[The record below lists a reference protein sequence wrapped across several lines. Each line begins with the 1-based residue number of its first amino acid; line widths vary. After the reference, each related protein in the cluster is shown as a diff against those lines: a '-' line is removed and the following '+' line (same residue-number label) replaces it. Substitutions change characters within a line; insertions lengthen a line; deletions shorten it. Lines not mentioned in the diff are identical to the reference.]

1 MVSLNIWR
9 SMRKLLIYIN
19 MALLVAVVSLSCWL
33 GNVRTEKK
41 RLANNQEALL
51 TDVEYYKTESGKN
64 AASVLKLELSKS
76 ELERHCQDLTKT
88 VDDLNIKIS
97 RIQSAST
104 TVTKTEVEIQTV
116 VRDSIVY
123 RDLPISIK
131 VINWRDPWIKL
142 NGVLDGDTFSAKIE
156 SVDTLQQV
164 VHRIPKKFLFIK
176 WGTKAIR
183 QEVVSSNPHSKIV
196 YTEYIELKGR
206 KKK

>member
-1 MVSLNIWR
+1 MNKILLYVNVALILTVSVLSYWLN
-9 SMRKLLIYIN
+9 
-19 MALLVAVVSLSCWL
+19 
-33 GNVRTEKK
+33 NVREEKK
-41 RLANNQEALL
+41 RLADNQEALL
-51 TDVEYYKTESGKN
+51 SDVDYYKTESGKS

-76 ELERHCQDLTKT
+76 ELENHCQDLTKT
-88 VDDLNIKIS
+88 IDDLNIKIG
-97 RIQSAST
+97 RIQSVST

-123 RDLPISIK
+123 RDLPVNLK
-131 VINWRDPWIKL
+131 VVKWRDPWVTL
-142 NGVLDGDTFSAKIE
+142 NGVLDGETFSAKIE
-156 SVDTLQQV
+156 SVDTLSQV

-206 KKK
+206 KRK

>member
-1 MVSLNIWR
+1 
-9 SMRKLLIYIN
+9 MRKLLIYIN

-76 ELERHCQDLTKT
+76 ELERHCQDLTKM

-142 NGVLDGDTFSAKIE
+142 NGVLNGDTFSAKIE

-164 VHRIPKKFLFIK
+164 VHRIPKKILFIK

>member
-1 MVSLNIWR
+1 MSMKKILLYVNVALILTVSVLSYWLN
-9 SMRKLLIYIN
+9 S
-19 MALLVAVVSLSCWL
+19 
-33 GNVRTEKK
+33 VREEKK
-41 RLANNQEALL
+41 RLADNQEALL
-51 TDVEYYKTESGKN
+51 SDVDYYKTESGKN

-76 ELERHCQDLTKT
+76 ELENHCQDLTKT
-88 VDDLNIKIS
+88 IDDLNIKIG
-97 RIQSAST
+97 RIQSVST

-123 RDLPISIK
+123 RDLPVNLK
-131 VINWRDPWIKL
+131 VVKWRDPWVTL
-142 NGVLDGDTFSAKIE
+142 NGVLDGETFSAKIE
-156 SVDTLQQV
+156 SVDTLSQV

-206 KKK
+206 KRE

>member
-1 MVSLNIWR
+1 
-9 SMRKLLIYIN
+9 MRKLLIYIN
-19 MALLVAVVSLSCWL
+19 MTLLLAVVSLSCWL

-123 RDLPISIK
+123 RDHPISMK

-156 SVDTLQQV
+156 SVDTLHQV

-196 YTEYIELKGR
+196 YTEYVELKGR

>member
-1 MVSLNIWR
+1 MKKILLYVNVALILTVSVLSYWLN
-9 SMRKLLIYIN
+9 
-19 MALLVAVVSLSCWL
+19 
-33 GNVRTEKK
+33 NVREEKK
-41 RLANNQEALL
+41 RLADNQEALL
-51 TDVEYYKTESGKN
+51 SDVDYYKTESGKN

-76 ELERHCQDLTKT
+76 ELENHCQDLTKT
-88 VDDLNIKIS
+88 IDDLNIKIG
-97 RIQSAST
+97 RIQSVST

-123 RDLPISIK
+123 RDLPVNLK
-131 VINWRDPWIKL
+131 VVKWRDPWVTL
-142 NGVLDGDTFSAKIE
+142 NGVLDGETFSAKIE
-156 SVDTLQQV
+156 SVDTLSQV

-206 KKK
+206 KRE

>member
-1 MVSLNIWR
+1 MSMKKILLYVNVALILTVSVLPYWLN
-9 SMRKLLIYIN
+9 
-19 MALLVAVVSLSCWL
+19 
-33 GNVRTEKK
+33 NVREEKK
-41 RLANNQEALL
+41 RLADNQEALL
-51 TDVEYYKTESGKN
+51 SDVDYYKTESGKN

-76 ELERHCQDLTKT
+76 ELENHCQDLTKT
-88 VDDLNIKIS
+88 IDDLNIKIG
-97 RIQSAST
+97 RIQSVST

-123 RDLPISIK
+123 RDLPVNLK
-131 VINWRDPWIKL
+131 VVKWRDPWVTL
-142 NGVLDGDTFSAKIE
+142 NGVLDGETFSAKIE
-156 SVDTLQQV
+156 SVDTLSQV

-206 KKK
+206 KRE

>member
-1 MVSLNIWR
+1 MLLYVNVALILTVSVLSYWLN
-9 SMRKLLIYIN
+9 
-19 MALLVAVVSLSCWL
+19 
-33 GNVRTEKK
+33 NVREEKK
-41 RLANNQEALL
+41 RLADNQEALL
-51 TDVEYYKTESGKN
+51 SDVDYYKTESGKN

-76 ELERHCQDLTKT
+76 ELENHCQDLIKT
-88 VDDLNIKIS
+88 IDDLNIKIG

-123 RDLPISIK
+123 RDLPVNLK
-131 VINWRDPWIKL
+131 VIKWRDPWVTL
-142 NGVLDGDTFSAKIE
+142 NGVLDGETFSAKIE
-156 SVDTLQQV
+156 SVDTLSQI

-183 QEVVSSNPHSKIV
+183 QEVVNSNPHSKIV

-206 KKK
+206 KRK

>member
-1 MVSLNIWR
+1 MKKILLYVNVALILTVSVLSYWLN
-9 SMRKLLIYIN
+9 S
-19 MALLVAVVSLSCWL
+19 
-33 GNVRTEKK
+33 VREEKK
-41 RLANNQEALL
+41 RLADNQEALL
-51 TDVEYYKTESGKN
+51 SDVDYYKTESGKN

-76 ELERHCQDLTKT
+76 ELENHCQDLTKT
-88 VDDLNIKIS
+88 IDDLNIKIG
-97 RIQSAST
+97 RIQSVST

-123 RDLPISIK
+123 RDLPVNLK
-131 VINWRDPWIKL
+131 VVKWRDPWVTL
-142 NGVLDGDTFSAKIE
+142 NGVLDGETFSAKIE
-156 SVDTLQQV
+156 SVDTLSQV

-206 KKK
+206 KRE

>member
-1 MVSLNIWR
+1 MSMNKILLYVNVALILTVSVLSYWLN
-9 SMRKLLIYIN
+9 
-19 MALLVAVVSLSCWL
+19 
-33 GNVRTEKK
+33 NVREEKT
-41 RLANNQEALL
+41 RLADNQEALL
-51 TDVEYYKTESGKN
+51 SDVDYYKTESGKS

-76 ELERHCQDLTKT
+76 ELENHCQDLTKT
-88 VDDLNIKIS
+88 IDDLNIKIG
-97 RIQSAST
+97 RIQSVST

-123 RDLPISIK
+123 RDLPVNLK
-131 VINWRDPWIKL
+131 VVKWRDPWVTL
-142 NGVLDGDTFSAKIE
+142 NGVLDGETFSAKIE
-156 SVDTLQQV
+156 SVDTLSQV

-206 KKK
+206 KRK

>member
-1 MVSLNIWR
+1 MSMKKILLYVNVALILTVSVLSYWLN
-9 SMRKLLIYIN
+9 
-19 MALLVAVVSLSCWL
+19 
-33 GNVRTEKK
+33 NVREEKK
-41 RLANNQEALL
+41 RLADNQEALL
-51 TDVEYYKTESGKN
+51 SDVDYYKTESGKN

-76 ELERHCQDLTKT
+76 ELENHCQDLTKT
-88 VDDLNIKIS
+88 IDDLNIKIG
-97 RIQSAST
+97 RIQSVST

-123 RDLPISIK
+123 RDLPVNLK
-131 VINWRDPWIKL
+131 VVKWRDPWVTL
-142 NGVLDGDTFSAKIE
+142 NGVLDGETFSAKIE
-156 SVDTLQQV
+156 SVDTLSQV

-206 KKK
+206 KRE

>member
-1 MVSLNIWR
+1 MSMNKILLYVNVALILTVSVLSYWLN
-9 SMRKLLIYIN
+9 
-19 MALLVAVVSLSCWL
+19 
-33 GNVRTEKK
+33 NVREEKK
-41 RLANNQEALL
+41 RLADNQEALL
-51 TDVEYYKTESGKN
+51 SDVDYYKTESGKS

-76 ELERHCQDLTKT
+76 ELENHCQDLTKT
-88 VDDLNIKIS
+88 IDDLNIKIG
-97 RIQSAST
+97 RIQSVST

-123 RDLPISIK
+123 RDLPVNLK
-131 VINWRDPWIKL
+131 VVKRRDPWVTL
-142 NGVLDGDTFSAKIE
+142 NGVLDGETFSAKIE
-156 SVDTLQQV
+156 SVDTLSQV

-206 KKK
+206 KRK

>member
-1 MVSLNIWR
+1 MSMKKILLYVNVALILTVSVLSYWLN
-9 SMRKLLIYIN
+9 
-19 MALLVAVVSLSCWL
+19 
-33 GNVRTEKK
+33 NVREEKK
-41 RLANNQEALL
+41 RLADNQEALL
-51 TDVEYYKTESGKN
+51 SDVDYYKTESGKN

-76 ELERHCQDLTKT
+76 ELENHCQDLIKT
-88 VDDLNIKIS
+88 IDDLNIKIG
-97 RIQSAST
+97 RIQSASI

-123 RDLPISIK
+123 RDLPVNLK
-131 VINWRDPWIKL
+131 VIKWRDPWVTL
-142 NGVLDGDTFSAKIE
+142 NGVLDGETFSAKIE
-156 SVDTLQQV
+156 SVDTLSQV

-206 KKK
+206 KRK

>member
-1 MVSLNIWR
+1 MKKILLYVNVALILTVLVLSYWLN
-9 SMRKLLIYIN
+9 S
-19 MALLVAVVSLSCWL
+19 
-33 GNVRTEKK
+33 VREEKK
-41 RLANNQEALL
+41 RLADNQEALL
-51 TDVEYYKTESGKN
+51 SDVDYYKTESGKN

-76 ELERHCQDLTKT
+76 ELENHCQDLTKT
-88 VDDLNIKIS
+88 IDDLNIKIG
-97 RIQSAST
+97 RIQSVST

-123 RDLPISIK
+123 RDLPVNLK
-131 VINWRDPWIKL
+131 VVKWRDPWVTL
-142 NGVLDGDTFSAKIE
+142 NGVLDGETFSAKIE
-156 SVDTLQQV
+156 SVDTLSQV

-206 KKK
+206 KRE

>member
-1 MVSLNIWR
+1 
-9 SMRKLLIYIN
+9 MRKLLIYIN

-88 VDDLNIKIS
+88 VEDLNIKC

>member
-1 MVSLNIWR
+1 
-9 SMRKLLIYIN
+9 MRKLLIYIN
-19 MALLVAVVSLSCWL
+19 IVLLIAVVSLSCWL

-156 SVDTLQQV
+156 SVDTLHQV

-183 QEVVSSNPHSKIV
+183 QEVVSSNPHSRIV

>member
-1 MVSLNIWR
+1 M
-9 SMRKLLIYIN
+9 
-19 MALLVAVVSLSCWL
+19 
-33 GNVRTEKK
+33 
-41 RLANNQEALL
+41 
-51 TDVEYYKTESGKN
+51 
-64 AASVLKLELSKS
+64 
-76 ELERHCQDLTKT
+76 
-88 VDDLNIKIS
+88 
-97 RIQSAST
+97 
-104 TVTKTEVEIQTV
+104 
-116 VRDSIVY
+116 
-123 RDLPISIK
+123 
-131 VINWRDPWIKL
+131 

>member
-1 MVSLNIWR
+1 MSMNKILLYVNVALILTVSVLSYWLN
-9 SMRKLLIYIN
+9 
-19 MALLVAVVSLSCWL
+19 
-33 GNVRTEKK
+33 NVREEKK
-41 RLANNQEALL
+41 RLADNQEALL
-51 TDVEYYKTESGKN
+51 SDVDYYKTESGKN

-76 ELERHCQDLTKT
+76 ELENHCQDLTKT
-88 VDDLNIKIS
+88 IDDLNIKIG

-123 RDLPISIK
+123 RDLPVNLK
-131 VINWRDPWIKL
+131 VIKWRDPWVTL
-142 NGVLDGDTFSAKIE
+142 NGVLDGETLSAKIE
-156 SVDTLQQV
+156 SVDTLSQV

-206 KKK
+206 KRK

>member
-1 MVSLNIWR
+1 
-9 SMRKLLIYIN
+9 MRKFLIGFNIT
-19 MALLVAVVSLSCWL
+19 LLVTVVSLSCWL
-33 GNVRTEKK
+33 GNVREEKK

-51 TDVEYYKTESGKN
+51 SDILYYKTESGKN
-64 AASVLKLELSKS
+64 AASVQKLELTKS
-76 ELERHCQDLTKT
+76 ELEKHCQDLNKT
-88 VDDLNIKIS
+88 IDDLNIKIG

-123 RDLPISIK
+123 RDFPVSLK
-131 VINWRDPWIKL
+131 VIKWRDPWVTLK
-142 NGVLDGDTFSAKIE
+142 GVLDGETFSAKIE
-156 SVDTLQQV
+156 SVDTLSQV

-196 YTEYIELKGR
+196 YTEYIELK
-206 KKK
+206 KK

>member
-1 MVSLNIWR
+1 MKKILLYVNVALILTVSVLSYWLN
-9 SMRKLLIYIN
+9 
-19 MALLVAVVSLSCWL
+19 
-33 GNVRTEKK
+33 NVREEKK
-41 RLANNQEALL
+41 RLADNQEALL
-51 TDVEYYKTESGKN
+51 SDVDYYKTESGKN

-76 ELERHCQDLTKT
+76 ELENHCQDLTKT
-88 VDDLNIKIS
+88 VDELNIKIG
-97 RIQSAST
+97 RIQSVST

-123 RDLPISIK
+123 RDLPVNLK
-131 VINWRDPWIKL
+131 VVKWRDPWVTL
-142 NGVLDGDTFSAKIE
+142 NGVLDGETFSAKIE
-156 SVDTLQQV
+156 SVDTLSQV

-206 KKK
+206 KRE

>member
-1 MVSLNIWR
+1 
-9 SMRKLLIYIN
+9 MRKLLIYIN
-19 MALLVAVVSLSCWL
+19 MALLVAVVSLSYWL

>member
-1 MVSLNIWR
+1 M
-9 SMRKLLIYIN
+9 SMNKILLYVN
-19 MALLVAVVSLSCWL
+19 MALILTVSVLSYWL
-33 GNVRTEKK
+33 NNVREEKK
-41 RLANNQEALL
+41 RLADNQEALL
-51 TDVEYYKTESGKN
+51 SDVDYYKTESGKS

-76 ELERHCQDLTKT
+76 ELENHCQDLTKT
-88 VDDLNIKIS
+88 IDDLNIKIG
-97 RIQSAST
+97 RIQSVST

-123 RDLPISIK
+123 RDLPVNLK
-131 VINWRDPWIKL
+131 VVKWRDPWVTL
-142 NGVLDGDTFSAKIE
+142 NGVLDGETFSAKIE
-156 SVDTLQQV
+156 SVDTLSQV

-206 KKK
+206 KRK

>member
-1 MVSLNIWR
+1 MSMNKILLYVNVALILTVSVLSYWLN
-9 SMRKLLIYIN
+9 
-19 MALLVAVVSLSCWL
+19 
-33 GNVRTEKK
+33 NVREEKK
-41 RLANNQEALL
+41 RLADNQEALL
-51 TDVEYYKTESGKN
+51 SDVDYYKTESGKS

-76 ELERHCQDLTKT
+76 ELENHCQDLTKT
-88 VDDLNIKIS
+88 IDDLNIKIGM
-97 RIQSAST
+97 IQSVST

-123 RDLPISIK
+123 RDLPVNLK
-131 VINWRDPWIKL
+131 VVKWRDPWVTL
-142 NGVLDGDTFSAKIE
+142 NGVLDGETFSAKIE
-156 SVDTLQQV
+156 SVDTLSQV

-206 KKK
+206 KRK

>member
-1 MVSLNIWR
+1 
-9 SMRKLLIYIN
+9 MRKLLIYIN
-19 MALLVAVVSLSCWL
+19 MALLLAVVSLSCWL

-123 RDLPISIK
+123 RDLPVSIK
-131 VINWRDPWIKL
+131 VINWRDPWIEL

-156 SVDTLQQV
+156 SVDTLHQV

-183 QEVVSSNPHSKIV
+183 QEVVSSNPHSRIV

>member
-1 MVSLNIWR
+1 
-9 SMRKLLIYIN
+9 MRKLLIYIN
-19 MALLVAVVSLSCWL
+19 MTLLLAVVSLSCWL

-123 RDLPISIK
+123 GDHPISMK

-156 SVDTLQQV
+156 SVDTLHQV

-196 YTEYIELKGR
+196 YTEYVELKGR

>member
-1 MVSLNIWR
+1 MSMKKILLYVNVALILTVSVLSYWLN
-9 SMRKLLIYIN
+9 
-19 MALLVAVVSLSCWL
+19 
-33 GNVRTEKK
+33 NVREEKK
-41 RLANNQEALL
+41 RLADNQEALL
-51 TDVEYYKTESGKN
+51 SDVDYYKTESGKN

-76 ELERHCQDLTKT
+76 ELENHCQDLTKT
-88 VDDLNIKIS
+88 IDDLNIKIG
-97 RIQSAST
+97 RIQSVST

-123 RDLPISIK
+123 RDLPVNLK
-131 VINWRDPWIKL
+131 VVKWRDPWVTL
-142 NGVLDGDTFSAKIE
+142 NGVLDGETFSAKIE
-156 SVDTLQQV
+156 SVDTLSQV

-206 KKK
+206 KRK

>member
-1 MVSLNIWR
+1 
-9 SMRKLLIYIN
+9 MRKLLIYIN

-88 VDDLNIKIS
+88 VEDLNIKIS

-164 VHRIPKKFLFIK
+164 VHRNPKKFLFIK